1 MIKSMNKD
9 AIVFAMANPV
19 PEIMPDVAKA
29 AGARIVGTGRSD
41 FPNQINNV
49 VAFPGIFK
57 GELEGRAKQI
67 TEEMKMAASKAL
79 ADLISPEELSEDNII
94 PAGQGQKSG
103 NVRIIYP
110 VVIDALIKWQEVSRS
125 LFSSHSDLWLR
136 RFDFAALKWETDYFT
151 DNYLKA
157 HVGIQEIPESVRNF
171 YSMLALSVDA
181 QPKALMHRD
190 FQSQNIMV
198 KPDSEI
204 AFVDYQGARRGSMF
218 YDLAS
223 LLWDPYVCLSVS
235 EIKDFFEYWRTSFR
249 GTKTYTQQ
257 DAWEAFIYAS
267 LQRVMQAMG
276 AYGYRVYF
284 ERKEYFINSI
294 PLAINNLKTITGSQR
309 LPIEIPHLRQVWK
322 AIVDSEEAKSAS
334 PTPSGLVVTVSSF
347 SYKKGLPQD
356 NSGNGGG
363 YIFDCRAL
371 PNPGRYPEYRSYTGK
386 DKPVIDFL
394 QGDEAVEA
402 FLEGAKQLVGPSIK
416 KYLERNFTSL
426 TVSFGCTGGQHRS
439 VYCAERL
446 AKWIFDNFDCQVVI
460 NHREQQ

>member
-1 MIKSMNKD
+1 MNTEIVSPAVKD
-9 AIVFAMANPV
+9 FLLSHGYGADFEISTIAGAGSGRKYFRIASGSRSCVLQVSATVDDDFKRFVDYSKTFAEYGLPV
-19 PEIMPDVAKA
+19 PAVYFVDEASCSVLQEDL
-29 AGARIVGTGRSD
+29 GAH
-41 FPNQINNV
+41 N
-49 VAFPGIFK
+49 
-57 GELEGRAKQI
+57 L
-67 TEEMKMAASKAL
+67 L
-79 ADLISPEELSEDNII
+79 DNII
-94 PAGQGQKSG
+94 PAGQGKKSG

-151 DNYLKA
+151 ENYLKA
-157 HVGIQEIPESVRNF
+157 HKGFAEIPESVRNF
-171 YSMLALSVDA
+171 YSMLALAVDA

-276 AYGYRVYF
+276 AYCFLSKVKGIQKF
-284 ERKEYFINSI
+284 EQY
-294 PLAINNLKTITGSQR
+294 
-309 LPIEIPHLRQVWK
+309 IEPGK
-322 AIVDSEEAKSAS
+322 AQ
-334 PTPSGLVVTVSSF
+334 L
-347 SYKKGLPQD
+347 
-356 NSGNGGG
+356 
-363 YIFDCRAL
+363 RAL
-371 PNPGRYPEYRSYTGK
+371 FSEFKKIAKATSPEVFEFM
-386 DKPVIDFL
+386 DK
-394 QGDEAVEA
+394 A
-402 FLEGAKQLVGPSIK
+402 
-416 KYLERNFTSL
+416 
-426 TVSFGCTGGQHRS
+426 
-439 VYCAERL
+439 L
-446 AKWIFDNFDCQVVI
+446 A
-460 NHREQQ
+460 